1 MYKTKF
7 TTWGFA
13 KNNTE
18 KEAKQIL
25 YYKLM
30 RDAQG
35 KRSVFSRHGKEI
47 DLQRYLRRKGV
58 SEMDLVDFDADGTLP
73 PHVRCW
79 TPV

>member
-7 TTWGFA
+7 TSWGFA

-25 YYKLM
+25 YHKLM

-35 KRSVFSRHGKEI
+35 KRSAFSRHGKQI
-47 DLQRYLRRKGV
+47 DLARYLRRKRRYRD
-58 SEMDLVDFDADGTLP
+58 DLVDFRGRWHAP

-79 TPV
+79 TPP